1 MSDNK
6 FKGIINMIT
15 YDAMRAGAPRLDH
28 NYVTHDGFTVD
39 SAGAFLVHELERLD
53 PTLHMPLASVTWG
66 RDVDLREDVTIA
78 DDAASY
84 TNSTFAAPGGLTPA
98 GINWGGKN
106 TTTIAGIAVDIR
118 KTSQPLLLWE
128 MEVKYSIPEL
138 EAAIKVGR
146 PVDTQKIEGLNLK
159 HQMDIDQ
166 VVYVGDPAVNFV
178 GLFNSPQVTATAA
191 SNTGSGGLTTW
202 ASKNPG
208 ADPGRCQHS
217 ASEYLGGI
225 GLCGNP
231 RQDPASSRCVWVVA
245 VADCQCGR

>member
-1 MSDNK
+1 
-6 FKGIINMIT
+6 MIT

-118 KTSQPLLLWE
+118 KTSQPLLCMLAIPQLIL
-128 MEVKYSIPEL
+128 SGCLIARRLLLLPQPIPEAVVSQL
-138 EAAIKVGR
+138 GLQKPRRRSWQMLILCFRILGR
-146 PVDTQKIEGLNLK
+146 HRV
-159 HQMDIDQ
+159 M
-166 VVYVGDPAVNFV
+166 
-178 GLFNSPQVTATAA
+178 
-191 SNTGSGGLTTW
+191 
-202 ASKNPG
+202 
-208 ADPGRCQHS
+208 R
-217 ASEYLGGI
+217 
-225 GLCGNP
+225 
-231 RQDPASSRCVWVVA
+231 
-245 VADCQCGR
+245 